1 MAQTLCQLKKKGG
14 GKMAE
19 TILWTNSAPT
29 SNMGATTITLSQGL
43 SNFKYLKIEFNY
55 GTASSSILY
64 DSGLFPTDAFKNVT
78 EAAAKQ
84 ALLLARNDGSMAGR
98 IYARS
103 IKYISDTSIRVSIPY
118 ILNESSSLQNNVLI
132 PTKIIGVA

>member
-19 TILWTNSAPT
+19 TILWTNANPT
-29 SNMGATTITLSQGL
+29 SNMGTTTITLSQGL

-55 GTASSSILY
+55 MTSSSSIIF

-78 EAAAKQ
+78 QAAAKQ
-84 ALLLARNDGSMAGR
+84 ALLLARNDGTVGGR

-103 IKYISDTSIRVSIPY
+103 IRYISDTSIGVSIPY
-118 ILNESSSLQNNVLI
+118 VLNDTTSLPTSYLI